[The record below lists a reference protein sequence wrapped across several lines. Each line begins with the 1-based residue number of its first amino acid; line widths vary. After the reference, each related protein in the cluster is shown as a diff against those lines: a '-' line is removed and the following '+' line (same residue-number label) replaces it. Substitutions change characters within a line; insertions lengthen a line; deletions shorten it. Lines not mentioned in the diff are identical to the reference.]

1 MFSVN
6 ATAIRN
12 KIRVEADIRLG
23 DTVDQLLEL
32 LRRRHT
38 HESHIG
44 ACRCAYC
51 SFIQT
56 QYTDSRIKLGL
67 ASRKFHEYNA
77 YFTVEMDD
85 LIWLDRLYKNY
96 NRCEQYAQAMRRKKS
111 DMLKDV
117 L

>member
-51 SFIQT
+51 SFIRT
-56 QYTDSRIKLGL
+56 QYTDSKI
-67 ASRKFHEYNA
+67 AFHRANRD
-77 YFTVEMDD
+77 FNRCNDIFSVEMDD
-85 LIWLDRLYKNY
+85 SIRLDELHRNLCRWQKNIH
-96 NRCEQYAQAMRRKKS
+96 AMHQRKF